1 MSSIGIFVD
10 QENPTSA
17 IPASTPRL
25 VDRHVVAVRI
35 ADHEHTHQRTVIRMR
50 SLFNHA
56 THRLCP
62 FPGRVEIVHHKP
74 QQEPVP
80 NAALPRIS
88 KRRPMVVASRTRRAP
103 AMQTQQDRGVLVD
116 NLIEDRRARMSV
128 ASIEQLL
135 VPGAALRYVRNR
147 YDRPAALRR
156 LSPSTQSRGSSEPV
170 PEALCI
176 RVNPVVKPL
185 TRKFS
190 RDHIYFPR
198 TACKHLP

>member
-1 MSSIGIFVD
+1 M
-10 QENPTSA
+10 
-17 IPASTPRL
+17 PASTPRL
-25 VDRHVVAVRI
+25 VDRHIVAIRV
-35 ADHEHTHQRTVIRMR
+35 ADHEHAHQRTVIRMR

-56 THRLCP
+56 TQCLCA
-62 FPGRVEIVHHKP
+62 FPRGVEIVHHKP

-103 AMQTQQDRGVLVD
+103 VMQTQQDRGVLID
-116 NLIEDRRARMSV
+116 NLIEDRRIRMSV

-135 VPGAALRYVRNR
+135 IPRTALGYVRNR

-170 PEALCI
+170 PRALCAP
-176 RVNPVVKPL
+176 VNPVVKPL
-185 TRKFS
+185 SRKFS